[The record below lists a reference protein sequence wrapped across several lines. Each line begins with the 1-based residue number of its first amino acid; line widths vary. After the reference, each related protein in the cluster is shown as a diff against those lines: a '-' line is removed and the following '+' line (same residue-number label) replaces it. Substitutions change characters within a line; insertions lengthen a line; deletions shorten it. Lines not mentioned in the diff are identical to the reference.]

1 MVVNK
6 TTKKLKPLFPLPA
19 GLTKKNITLNATQTL
34 RIYNSQS
41 KREFEEDSIKRN
53 EFLLSKL

>member
-19 GLTKKNITLNATQTL
+19 SLMRKKPDSSCNTTL
-34 RIYNSQS
+34 RQQS
-41 KREFEEDSIKRN
+41 SETKAKFEDCSLKRN
-53 EFLLSKL
+53 ELLLSKL